1 MTKTARPW
9 KRIGLQL
16 GMLAG
21 VGLALVG
28 GVEPSFAAPVCV
40 EEGQCTFHKPLFLI
54 ALDYSTKMN
63 AAFDGD
69 STRWER
75 AVEAV
80 ASIVEADNG
89 YLQGNVLL
97 ALLRFGHDPD
107 VDQPGT
113 PIAGDA
119 SGLVDGQKLDVSWY
133 DELAPNKDYF
143 HCNGQAVMSALTA
156 TPRRWTGR
164 RRGSGRGPPGR

>member
-1 MTKTARPW
+1 
-9 KRIGLQL
+9 
-16 GMLAG
+16 
-21 VGLALVG
+21 
-28 GVEPSFAAPVCV
+28 
-40 EEGQCTFHKPLFLI
+40 
-54 ALDYSTKMN
+54 MN

-80 ASIVEADNG
+80 TWIVEADNG
-89 YLQGNVLL
+89 YLQGNVML

-113 PIAGDA
+113 TIAGDA

-133 DELAPNKDYF
+133 DELAPNKEHF
-143 HCNGQAVMSALTA
+143 HCNGQAVMSTPTA
-156 TPRRWTGR
+156 TPPQTCDAGTKFYNVLIMDGTYDSDDAAVEASLTQLFADGVRTYVVGL
-164 RRGSGRGPPGR
+164 GELAEAP